1 MDFVSLVPVL
11 LPIALFVVTLI
22 IIFSLRASDKSK
34 HNVGKLRKLY
44 ENYKSDAEASDSSLK
59 QFAVELEQKIARKN
73 DEVQALIQKLDLQLV
88 ELKEYSEDLVKLKNA
103 MDTYKTAL
111 EGLSKLTEDADD
123 KVAAVQA
130 DAQRLDSVRSVIE
143 GFRQDMRDADE
154 HLRKHE
160 QRVIQLERESVTR
173 MNEAVSETDN
183 SMDEAMA
190 SLHKESQ
197 EVLTDFRDKTNKDT
211 EQRLK
216 KIDDAF
222 QSVIHT
228 VQQFFGELQHKLD
241 VVQAESEKL
250 SSLIEKGGKL
260 VGFDE
265 KQQIKP
271 SFPIIQRVEEPVAI
285 DEASDVESAAIAGTS
300 NVAPEDSGAAE
311 SSSKYEVEITDID
324 YDLDAQS
331 DSQVEGQ
338 EELPEELQ
346 EEKKNEHWE
355 TYGEEEVVEF
365 DDEPS
370 N

>member
-130 DAQRLDSVRSVIE
+130 DANRLDSVRSVIE

-211 EQRLK
+211 QQRLK

-250 SSLIEKGGKL
+250 SGLIEKGGKL

-265 KQQIKP
+265 KQQVKP
-271 SFPIIQRVEEPVAI
+271 SFPIIQRVEEPEVSEKTSVS
-285 DEASDVESAAIAGTS
+285 EAPAVFEELSVVEEPAT
-300 NVAPEDSGAAE
+300 
-311 SSSKYEVEITDID
+311 SSKYEVEITDID
-324 YDLDAQS
+324 YDLDAQP
-331 DSQVEGQ
+331 DSQDEGQ
-338 EELPEELQ
+338 EELSEELQ

>member
-1 MDFVSLVPVL
+1 MNLISLLPVL

-22 IIFSLRASDKSK
+22 IIFSLRASDRGK
-34 HNVGKLRKLY
+34 HNISNVRKMY
-44 ENYKSDAEASDSSLK
+44 ENYKSDAEASDNSLK
-59 QFAVELEQKIARKN
+59 QFAIELEQKIAKKN
-73 DEVQALIQKLDLQLV
+73 DEVQTMIQKLDTQLA
-88 ELKEYSEDLVKLKNA
+88 ELHEYSEDLVKLKNA

-111 EGLSKLTEDADD
+111 EGLAKLTEDADD
-123 KVAAVQA
+123 KVATVQA
-130 DAQRLDSVRSVIE
+130 DADRLDGVRTVIE

-197 EVLTDFRDKTNKDT
+197 EVLTDFLDKTNKDT

-216 KIDDAF
+216 KIDEAF

-241 VVQAESEKL
+241 TVQEEEEKL
-250 SSLIEKGGKL
+250 SALIEKGSKL
-260 VGFDE
+260 VVVE
-265 KQQIKP
+265 KATEPKAP
-271 SFPIIQRVEEPVAI
+271 FPIIQRVEEKVEEKPV
-285 DEASDVESAAIAGTS
+285 EQASKFD
-300 NVAPEDSGAAE
+300 
-311 SSSKYEVEITDID
+311 VEITDIE
-324 YDLDAQS
+324 YDVTPNSSFESGNKYDDFDAPS
-331 DSQVEGQ
+331 EV
-338 EELPEELQ
+338 PAN
-346 EEKKNEHWE
+346 EKQWE
-355 TYGEEEVVEF
+355 TFGDEEVVDF
-365 DDEPS
+365 DDDSS

>member
-1 MDFVSLVPVL
+1 MNLVSLLPVL

-34 HNVGKLRKLY
+34 HNIGNIRKLY
-44 ENYKSDAEASDSSLK
+44 ENYKSDAESSDNSLK
-59 QFAVELEQKIARKN
+59 QFAIELEQKIAKKN
-73 DEVQALIQKLDLQLV
+73 DEVQTMIQKLDTQLA
-88 ELKEYSEDLVKLKNA
+88 ELHEYSEDLVKLKNA

-111 EGLSKLTEDADD
+111 EGLAKLTEDADD
-123 KVAAVQA
+123 KVATVQA
-130 DAQRLDSVRSVIE
+130 DADRLDSVRTVIE

-197 EVLTDFRDKTNKDT
+197 DVLTDFLDKTNKDT

-241 VVQAESEKL
+241 TVQSEEEKL
-250 SSLIEKGGKL
+250 SALIEKGSKL
-260 VGFDE
+260 VVVEKADE
-265 KQQIKP
+265 PKAP
-271 SFPIIQRVEEPVAI
+271 FPIIQRAEEKSEVKPA
-285 DEASDVESAAIAGTS
+285 EK
-300 NVAPEDSGAAE
+300 PEE
-311 SSSKYEVEITDID
+311 QPNKFNVEITDID
-324 YDLDAQS
+324 YDVTPSLSVESGNKYDDFDASIEQPA
-331 DSQVEGQ
+331 D
-338 EELPEELQ
+338 
-346 EEKKNEHWE
+346 EKQWE
-355 TYGEEEVVEF
+355 TFGEEEVVDF
-365 DDEPS
+365 DDDSS